1 MSEEADKPKDV
12 TLVVKSLV
20 KGYHACYFTVEV
32 GEEFVAKKK
41 RGERGNAFKVTNQRG
56 QLGHLQAELV
66 SPFCFS
72 LLSVI
77 TPILNQTK

>member
-12 TLVVKSLV
+12 TLVVKCLV
-20 KGYHACYFTVEV
+20 KGYHVCDFTVEV

-41 RGERGNAFKVTNQRG
+41 RGEHGNAFKVTNQHG

-66 SPFCFS
+66 SP
-72 LLSVI
+72 L
-77 TPILNQTK
+77 

>member
-12 TLVVKSLV
+12 TLVVKCLV
-20 KGYHACYFTVEV
+20 KGYHACDFTVEV

-41 RGERGNAFKVTNQRG
+41 WGERGNAFKVTTQRG

-66 SPFCFS
+66 SP
-72 LLSVI
+72 L
-77 TPILNQTK
+77 